1 MLSMANT
8 IDVYGLADED
18 VKLVQEL
25 VNKLR
30 EKTQVKNTA
39 AGRDVDSE
47 PLCTRPL
54 SAKGKINRKEIYDSS
69 GNLALSQ
76 RT

>member
-1 MLSMANT
+1 MSNT
-8 IDVYGLADED
+8 IDVRDLTEED

-30 EKTQVKNTA
+30 EKTQVQNTA

-47 PLCTRPL
+47 PLRTRPL
-54 SAKGKINRKEIYDSS
+54 SAKGKINRKEIYDY
-69 GNLALSQ
+69 L
-76 RT
+76 